1 MLRCSEIASTC
12 DRRPEVHIVAELK
25 LHCETMEI
33 PEECNIIIG
42 QSHFIKT
49 VEDLY
54 EALVTSSPSLKFGIA
69 FCEASIEKLVRRD
82 GNEQELTD
90 CAVKNAL
97 RIAAGHCFVIVIK
110 NGYPINILG
119 RIKAVQEVCGI
130 FAATANPLQVIV
142 AESDQGRGIVGVI
155 DGGSPVGVEDEAGE
169 AKRKNLL
176 RNIIGY
182 KR

>member
-1 MLRCSEIASTC
+1 M
-12 DRRPEVHIVAELK
+12 AELK
-25 LHCETMEI
+25 LSCETVEI
-33 PEECNIIIG
+33 PEDCNVIVG

-49 VEDLY
+49 VEDIF

-82 GNEQELTD
+82 GNDEALTG
-90 CAVKNAL
+90 CAVRNAL
-97 RIAAGHCFVIVIK
+97 KIAAGHTFVVVIK
-110 NGYPINILG
+110 NGYPINVLN

-142 AESDQGRGIVGVI
+142 AESEQGRGVIGVI
-155 DGGSPVGVEDEAGE
+155 DGASPIGTEDSAGE
-169 AKRKNLL
+169 QWRKNLL
-176 RNIIGY
+176 RNVIGY

>member
-1 MLRCSEIASTC
+1 
-12 DRRPEVHIVAELK
+12 VAELK
-25 LHCETMEI
+25 LGCVAMDI
-33 PEECNIIIG
+33 PQECNIIVG

-49 VEDLY
+49 VEDIY
-54 EALVTSSPSLKFGIA
+54 EALVTSSPSLGFGVA

-82 GNEQELTD
+82 GNEPELID

-97 RIAAGHCFVIVIK
+97 RIGAGHCFVVVIK
-110 NGYPINILG
+110 NGYPINVLG

-130 FAATANPLQVIV
+130 FAATANPLQILV
-142 AESDQGRGIVGVI
+142 AESEQGRGIIGVI
-155 DGGSPVGVEDEAGE
+155 DGGSPVGVEDAEGE

-176 RNIIGY
+176 RNVIGY